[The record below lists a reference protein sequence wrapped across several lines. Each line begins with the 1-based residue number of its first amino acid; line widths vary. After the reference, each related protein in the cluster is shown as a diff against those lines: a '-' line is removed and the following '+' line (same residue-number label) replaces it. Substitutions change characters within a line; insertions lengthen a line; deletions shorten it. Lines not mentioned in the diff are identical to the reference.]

1 MRCAWKVPET
11 GPVQDWRGLHNMSSE
26 GSGHK
31 HYRYR
36 AESDMS
42 TFLLTLERP
51 PAEQLTHYGR
61 AQKYAVLK
69 LSAQRIREQLMV
81 WIQERGLADGV
92 ARVGEPTVFNTL
104 FVTSTPGVAQELSH
118 APASRSQ
125 TAY

>member
-1 MRCAWKVPET
+1 
-11 GPVQDWRGLHNMSSE
+11 MSSE

-36 AESDMS
+36 AESDMT

-104 FVTSTPGVAQELSH
+104 FVTSTPGVARELSH
-118 APASRSQ
+118 APGVVDVRPAEDFKVDLFDAGDEGEAEQ
-125 TAY
+125 E